1 MTLKSIVSIID
12 KVGFI
17 EYFPYLCKTPYN
29 QVLLK
34 KAVNIKKILVKNI
47 SFIIM
52 ALWC

>member
-29 QVLLK
+29 QVHLK
-34 KAVNIKKILVKNI
+34 KAVNIKKILVDNRRNNPN
-47 SFIIM
+47 F
-52 ALWC
+52 